1 MGRGRPPQGAQGWRE
16 ADPRVPVPGACRL
29 LGIRGHPLPAKP
41 RCGPRHPVP
50 AHSSATLPSQATQMP
65 RTGGTSEGLGREH
78 ESLLLSSHERVN
90 TLVKRTA
97 RS

>member
-1 MGRGRPPQGAQGWRE
+1 MLRGGGRPTPGFPG
-16 ADPRVPVPGACRL
+16 PGACRL

-90 TLVKRTA
+90 TSVERTA